1 MGATVEQAGTVVFRS
16 VEGRLEVLVIRARRD
31 PQHWIFPKG
40 HIDPGEDAGAAA
52 LREAEEEA
60 GVIGRLVQPLEP
72 LEFHDGRSAVHVQYF
87 LVEAT
92 AGRAP
97 DEDGRDPAW
106 LSPEAAMDTLTHRGA
121 RELLRLALPH
131 MARYVSAAAAAR

>member
-1 MGATVEQAGTVVFRS
+1 MAATVEQAGTLIFRA
-16 VEGRLEVLVIRARRD
+16 VDGRLEVLVIRARRD

-40 HIDPGEDAGAAA
+40 HIDPGEDAHAAA

-60 GVIGRLVQPLEP
+60 GVIGRVVQPLEP
-72 LEFHDGRSAVHVQYF
+72 LEFHDGRSVVRVQYF

-92 AGRAP
+92 AARTP
-97 DEDGRDPAW
+97 DEDDRDPAW
-106 LSPEAAMDTLTHRGA
+106 LSPEAALDTLTHRGA

-131 MARYVSAAAAAR
+131 MARHVSAATPAR